1 MKCESCKNEINENS
15 KYCEYC
21 GSKTEKHFKPIFRE
35 PKSKT
40 STSNKFSPN
49 LSHTSTTNIPEQNVP
64 ATKKE
69 KTQKEL
75 QNEKNIEKRLYVW
88 KEKLID
94 LSKRNRLLNFKFSK
108 TSTLRIIDEQ
118 PPEIYRYLVQN
129 LQTMEFLPIKEN
141 ESNIPEEEKKSAE
154 ELNEDIEFN
163 AQEFEKYETETLNK
177 KHSDKYL
184 QTKLPVQ
191 ELNKVLGKISSTA
204 KATNDDLG
212 YNVLFLT
219 VGSIVWYEN
228 DKNTDKMEAPVI
240 LIPVEIKRKGI
251 GQPYTI
257 KYNEDSV
264 ILNPA
269 LTLKFK
275 RDFNINFEDIVL
287 DEEETNP
294 VDIFVKVKDKIKSK
308 NNWKLLNNIYIGLF
322 SFAKFVMY
330 KDLDEYSDIIKE
342 NKLIETIC
350 GLNEEKQIPTEKICP
365 MKELDDI
372 VKPQTTYQIL
382 DADSSQQQAIQVVKA
397 GNNLII
403 EGPPGT
409 GKSQTIANMIAELLA
424 QNKKV
429 LFVSQKIAALEVVKS
444 RLEANGLSPYCLE
457 LHSNKT
463 NKKNVLA
470 ELIKTLE
477 YDFKS
482 TFNTENLDKLSID
495 INSLKKYSNEL
506 HSPAGTLEY
515 CPYDALGIV
524 LKNNNIPDFRY
535 IFNDYDKWTKEDL
548 INKKDLFNNTADIVN
563 KIGNPTE
570 FAWFG
575 ATIKEID
582 FEQKIKLQNEID
594 KIVKDITDI
603 EQKSKELAKEVLLKQ
618 ISKLTDLSNLTN
630 TADIVLNI
638 PVSALEYIDNNKDF
652 ETTIKDINNNIKQ
665 FNLYNDRVKDKY
677 SLNIL
682 KQDIENIISQI
693 SDYKDSFISK
703 LFFKFYKEYKFI
715 KQFFINKHKP
725 NLTELLNDLNNLKE
739 LNTTINKI
747 NDCNDT
753 AYKLYGDIWKKTESC
768 QEDIQKQSDY
778 LLHFKEM
785 LEDKDFFTD
794 DIAQKIKNKEIKHEL
809 IKHLITDTEHTKDKI
824 KKEIETV
831 TDILKFD
838 WNEAFSCEYDNI
850 DLNILKNKFISISQK
865 AEDLTLWFKYLNN
878 TDKIKEN
885 NLIEFWNICRQSQM
899 ETKDYGCAL
908 ETQFLRDWLNGFV
921 LKNNDT
927 LKGFN
932 SLEQNDLVKDFVY
945 LDKKQITS
953 AKERLLAKLAVNA
966 NKAKDIYLKET
977 SELRRQGKLQRIR
990 KSLRQIIRSIPNL
1003 FMDLK
1008 PCLMMSPTTV
1018 AQLLDP
1024 NIFHFDVVIFDEA
1037 SQLTTE
1043 DCIGSIIRGTNLV
1056 VAGDTKQL
1064 PPTSFFKTVV
1074 EADEE
1079 EYNDDEEKQIDEYER
1094 TDLDSILDECT
1105 TSGFPQCMLR
1115 WHYRSKHEHL
1125 IAFSNKHLYENLYT
1139 FPNCTEKSDTL
1150 GIKFLYHQPS
1160 DTTKEEKCLEEAKIV
1175 AKAVM
1180 EHAKK
1185 YPNMSL
1191 GVATLN
1197 IKQKSLIENE
1207 IEKLRE
1213 EDSSCEE
1220 FFNDNKQEYFFVK
1233 NLESIQGDERDIIM
1247 ISVGYFKNK
1256 NGILPMNFGPINKDG
1271 GERRLNVLITRARY
1285 MIKIFSAIKAADFNL
1300 EKTNSKGVH
1309 LLKSYLDFAEK
1320 GEDSFES
1327 ATDMINKDKFVSP
1340 FEESVCS
1347 ALRQKGYRVTT
1358 QVGCSNYKI
1367 DLAIKDK
1374 TNSEKFLL
1382 GIESDG
1388 LSYNSCATVR
1398 DRDRLRKEVLERLGW
1413 KMYRV
1418 WSTDWFKSPKEQLE
1432 KLTNYIENI
1441 GH

>member
-1 MKCESCKNEINENS
+1 MKCEFCKNEINDNS
-15 KYCEYC
+15 QTCEYC
-21 GSKTEKHFKPIFRE
+21 GSKTEKHFKPVFKE
-35 PKSKT
+35 PKKQT
-40 STSNKFSPN
+40 SATKKFTPN
-49 LSHTSTTNIPEQNVP
+49 LSQSKTIEMTTQTI
-64 ATKKE
+64 KKE

-75 QNEKNIEKRLYVW
+75 QNEKAIEKRLFVW

-94 LSKRNRLLNFKFSK
+94 LTKRNRLLNFKFSK

-118 PPEIYRYLVQN
+118 PPEIYRNLVQN
-129 LQTMEFLPIKEN
+129 LQTSEFLPIKEN
-141 ESNIPEEEKKSAE
+141 EQDVPEEEKKSLE
-154 ELNEDIEFN
+154 ELNENIEFN
-163 AQEFEKYETETLNK
+163 AQEFKQYETEKINK

-184 QTKLPVQ
+184 QTKLPIQ

-212 YNVLFLT
+212 YNVLFLAL
-219 VGSIVWYEN
+219 GSIIWYEN
-228 DKNTDKMEAPVI
+228 DKSSDKMEAPVL
-240 LIPVEIKRKGI
+240 LIPVEIRRKGI

-275 RDFNINFEDIVL
+275 RDFNINFEDIVF

-294 VDIFVKVKDKIKSK
+294 IDIFVKVQEKIKSK

-330 KDLDEYSDIIKE
+330 KDLDEYQNIIKE

-350 GLNEEKQIPTEKICP
+350 GLNEEKQVSTETICP
-365 MKELDDI
+365 ICELDN
-372 VKPQTTYQIL
+372 KTNPKETYQIL

-409 GKSQTIANMIAELLA
+409 GKSQTIANMIAELLS

-444 RLEANGLSPYCLE
+444 RLEANGLAPYCLE

-463 NKKNVLA
+463 NKKNVLS

-477 YDFKS
+477 YDFKN
-482 TFNTENLDKLSID
+482 TFNTEILEKLSVD
-495 INSLKKYSNEL
+495 INNLKKYSKEL
-506 HSPAGTLEY
+506 HSPTGTLQY
-515 CPYDALGIV
+515 SPYEALGIV
-524 LKNNNIPDFRY
+524 LNNDNIPDFRY

-548 INKKDLFNNTADIVN
+548 AAKKELFNNTADITD
-563 KIGNPTE
+563 KIGNPKE

-594 KIVKDITDI
+594 KFIKDIDYT
-603 EQKSKELAKEVLLKQ
+603 EQKTKELTNEILLKRV
-618 ISKLTDLSNLTN
+618 SKLTDIINLIN
-630 TADIVLNI
+630 TATIVLNI
-638 PVSALEYIDNNKDF
+638 PVSALEYMNDDKYLEENVKS
-652 ETTIKDINNNIKQ
+652 INNNIRQ
-665 FNLYNDRVKDKY
+665 FNLYNNRVKNKY
-677 SLNIL
+677 SSDIL
-682 KQDIENIISQI
+682 KQDTDDIISRI
-693 SDYKDSFISK
+693 SVYKDSFIAK
-703 LFFKFYKEYKFI
+703 LFFKFYKDYKFV
-715 KQFFINKHKP
+715 KQFFVNNYSPNIN
-725 NLTELLNDLNNLKE
+725 ELITDLNNLKE
-739 LNTTINKI
+739 LNMSINNI
-747 NDCNDT
+747 NDCDNT
-753 AYKLYGDIWKKTESC
+753 ACKLYSSVWKKTDSC
-768 QEDIQKQSDY
+768 EEDIKRQSEY
-778 LLHFKEM
+778 LLKFKE
-785 LEDKDFFTD
+785 LLKTREYFTD
-794 DIAQKIKNKEIKHEL
+794 DISKKIKNKEINYEK
-809 IKHLITDTEHTKDKI
+809 IKTLITDIEKNKEAI
-824 KKEIETV
+824 QKEIETI

-850 DLNILKNKFISISQK
+850 DFNILTNKFSLISQK
-865 AEDLTLWFKYLNN
+865 ANDLTLWFKYLNN
-878 TDKIKEN
+878 TDKIKETG
-885 NLIEFWNICRQSQM
+885 LIEFWDMCCKTQIK
-899 ETKDYGCAL
+899 TKDYGCAL
-908 ETQFLRDWLNGFV
+908 KTQFLRVWLNGFV
-921 LKNNDT
+921 LKHNNI
-927 LKGFN
+927 LKEFN
-932 SLEQNDLVKDFVY
+932 SLQQNDLVKEFNF
-945 LDKKQITS
+945 LDKKQIVS
-953 AKERLLAKLAVNA
+953 AKERLLAKLSVNA
-966 NKAKDIYLKET
+966 NTAKDKYLKET
-977 SELRRQGKLQRIR
+977 SELQRQGKLQRIR

-1003 FMDLK
+1003 FTALK
-1008 PCLMMSPTTV
+1008 PCLMMSPSTV

-1043 DCIGSIIRGTNLV
+1043 DCIGSIIRGDKLV

-1074 EADEE
+1074 ETDEE
-1079 EYNDDEEKQIDEYER
+1079 EYNDDETSQPDEYER

-1105 TSGFPQCMLR
+1105 TSGFPQCMLK

-1125 IAFSNKHLYENLYT
+1125 IAFSNKHLYEDLYT

-1150 GIKFLYHQPS
+1150 GIKFLYHQA
-1160 DTTKEEKCLEEAKIV
+1160 TENMLKEEKCLEEAKIV
-1175 AKAVM
+1175 ARAVM
-1180 EHAKK
+1180 EHARQ

-1207 IEKLRE
+1207 IELLRE
-1213 EDSSCEE
+1213 KDSSCEE

-1233 NLESIQGDERDIIM
+1233 NLESIQGDERDVIM

-1285 MIKIFSAIKAADFNL
+1285 MIKIFSAIKATDFSL

-1309 LLKSYLDFAEK
+1309 LLKAYLDFAEK
-1320 GEDSFES
+1320 GEDSFGS
-1327 ATDMINKDKFVSP
+1327 VTDINNKDGFVSP
-1340 FEESVCS
+1340 FEESVCN
-1347 ALRQKGYRVTT
+1347 ALRQKGYSVTT

-1367 DLAIKDK
+1367 DLAVRDK
-1374 TNSEKFLL
+1374 NNSEKFLL

-1398 DRDRLRKEVLERLGW
+1398 DRDRLRQEVLERLGW

-1418 WSTDWFKSPKEQLE
+1418 WSTDWFKNPTEQLE
-1432 KLTNYIENI
+1432 KLTNFIENI
-1441 GH
+1441 KH